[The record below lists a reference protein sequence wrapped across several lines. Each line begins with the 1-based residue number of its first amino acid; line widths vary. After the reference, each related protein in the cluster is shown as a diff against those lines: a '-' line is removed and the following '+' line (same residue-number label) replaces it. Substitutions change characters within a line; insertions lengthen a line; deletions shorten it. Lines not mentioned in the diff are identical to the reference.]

1 MEKEKVPQDTSNL
14 TKNNVKELLYATDEN
29 GDYTT
34 TLSSGW
40 EPKTI
45 ALSNSI
51 EDINERIA
59 EAKLQVENGEA
70 SPICYYMELNKM
82 DLTILASYVGLWKW
96 RVKRHFKPAVFAKL
110 NDKTLKKY
118 ADAFAISVHELKNS
132 IKTNA
137 N

>member
-1 MEKEKVPQDTSNL
+1 MEKENVPQDKGNL
-14 TKNNVKELLYATDEN
+14 TKNNLKELLYATDEN

-51 EDINERIA
+51 DDINERIA
-59 EAKLQVENGEA
+59 DAKQQVVNGEV
-70 SPICYYMELNKM
+70 SPICYYMEVNKM

-96 RVKRHFKPAVFAKL
+96 RVKRHFKPNIFAKL
-110 NDKTLKKY
+110 NDRTLQKY
-118 ADAFAISVHELKNS
+118 ADAFEISVQELKN
-132 IKTNA
+132 IKTD
-137 N
+137 

>member
-1 MEKEKVPQDTSNL
+1 MEKEKVPQDKSNL

-29 GDYTT
+29 GNYTT
-34 TLSSGW
+34 TLSTGW

-51 EDINERIA
+51 DDINERIA
-59 EAKLQVENGEA
+59 EAKMQVETGEA

-96 RVKRHFKPAVFAKL
+96 RVKRHIKPEVIAKL
-110 NDKTLKKY
+110 NDKKLKKY
-118 ADAFAISVHELKNS
+118 ADAFDISVAELKN
-132 IKTNA
+132 IKTD
-137 N
+137 

>member
-1 MEKEKVPQDTSNL
+1 MEKEKVPQDRGNL
-14 TKNNVKELLYATDEN
+14 TKNNLKELLYATDEN

-34 TLSSGW
+34 TLSTGW

-51 EDINERIA
+51 DDINERIA
-59 EAKLQVENGEA
+59 EAKMQVETGEA

-96 RVKRHFKPAVFAKL
+96 RVKRHFKPNVFAGL
-110 NDKTLKKY
+110 NDKILKKY
-118 ADAFAISVHELKNS
+118 ADAFAISVEELKN
-132 IKTNA
+132 IKTD
-137 N
+137 

>member
-1 MEKEKVPQDTSNL
+1 MEKEKVPQDKGNL
-14 TKNNVKELLYATDEN
+14 TKNNLKELLYATDEN
-29 GDYTT
+29 GEYTT
-34 TLSSGW
+34 TLSTGW

-51 EDINERIA
+51 DDIKERIA
-59 EAKLQVENGEA
+59 EAKMQVETGEV

-82 DLTILASYVGLWKW
+82 DLTILSSYVGLWKW

-110 NDKTLKKY
+110 NDKILQKY
-118 ADAFAISVHELKNS
+118 ADAFEVSIAELKN
-132 IKTNA
+132 IKTTNA

>member
-1 MEKEKVPQDTSNL
+1 MEKEKVPQDNSNL

-29 GDYTT
+29 GNYTT
-34 TLSSGW
+34 TLSTGW

-51 EDINERIA
+51 DEINERIA
-59 EAKLQVENGEA
+59 TAKAQVERGEV
-70 SPICYYMELNKM
+70 SPIYYFMERSKM

-96 RVKRHFKPAVFAKL
+96 RVKRHFKPSVFNKL
-110 NDKTLKKY
+110 SDSILQKY
-118 ADAFAISVHELKNS
+118 ADAFEISVKELKQ
-132 IKTNA
+132 TDA

>member
-1 MEKEKVPQDTSNL
+1 MEKEKVPQDKGNL
-14 TKNNVKELLYATDEN
+14 TKNNLKELLYATDEN

-34 TLSSGW
+34 TLSTGW

-51 EDINERIA
+51 DEINERIA
-59 EAKLQVENGEA
+59 EAKQQVETGEV
-70 SPICYYMELNKM
+70 SPICYFMEVNKM

-110 NDKTLKKY
+110 NDKTLQKY
-118 ADAFAISVHELKNS
+118 ADAFEISVEQLKNS
-132 IKTNA
+132 ITE
-137 N
+137 